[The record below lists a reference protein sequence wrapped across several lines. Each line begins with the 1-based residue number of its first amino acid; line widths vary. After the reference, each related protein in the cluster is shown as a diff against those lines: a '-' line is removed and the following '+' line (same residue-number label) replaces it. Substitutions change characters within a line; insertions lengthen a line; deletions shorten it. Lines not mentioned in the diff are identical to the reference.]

1 MNAARSA
8 LSILFLNPWEDTLML
23 TMTKRSAVLG
33 AIAAIAMS
41 ATAFAADL

>member
-1 MNAARSA
+1 
-8 LSILFLNPWEDTLML
+8 
-23 TMTKRSAVLG
+23 MTKRSAVLG